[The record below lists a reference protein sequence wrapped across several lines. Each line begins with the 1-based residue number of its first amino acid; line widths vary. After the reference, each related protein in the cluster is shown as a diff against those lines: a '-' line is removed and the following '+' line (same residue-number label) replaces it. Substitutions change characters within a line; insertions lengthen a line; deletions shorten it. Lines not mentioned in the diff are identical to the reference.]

1 MSGRLI
7 VDSKAIV
14 NRMSRRQFGRATILE
29 AGLGTRVQPM
39 TGSLLMR
46 VQPVSGSLLVRIKTV
61 LPALLMCV

>member
-14 NRMSRRQFGRATILE
+14 NRMSSRQFGRAIILA
-29 AGLGTRVQPM
+29 AGLSRSVQHM
-39 TGSLLMR
+39 
-46 VQPVSGSLLVRIKTV
+46 SGSLMVRIKTV

>member
-14 NRMSRRQFGRATILE
+14 HRMSGRQFGRAIIL
-29 AGLGTRVQPM
+29 ATGLSR
-39 TGSLLMR
+39 S